1 MGLGLEG
8 DYRLLCG
15 FLPPVGRHVPLSHC
29 GRGRIGGF
37 TTVWLMSASRSS
49 SGKNI
54 TFHLPRRSLMIAGIA
69 FGVGVLL
76 FLVVWLSSRND
87 DFYKAGPAAT
97 PQQVADIEPLPEPL
111 PAAAGSSDMPD
122 AKPLPPGEDAPQL
135 VETAPPP
142 PPAAAA
148 PTTEAAPVAAAAGD
162 RPQPIADQSPPPSYP
177 PAALRRGDAGT
188 VVVRV
193 DVDATGYPSNVTI
206 IERSGSRDLDRAAAD
221 AVRRWRFQP
230 AQSNGQPVPGS
241 IEVPFDFKP
250 Q

>member
-15 FLPPVGRHVPLSHC
+15 FLPPGGRHVPLSHS

-69 FGVGVLL
+69 FGVGVMLL
-76 FLVVWLSSRND
+76 LVVWLSSRND
-87 DFYKAGPAAT
+87 AVYKAGPAAT

-122 AKPLPPGEDAPQL
+122 AKPLPPGEEAPQL

-148 PTTEAAPVAAAAGD
+148 APPTEAPVAAAAGA

-177 PAALRRGDAGT
+177 PAALRRGDSGT

-206 IERSGSRDLDRAAAD
+206 IERSGSRDLDRAASD

>member
-1 MGLGLEG
+1 
-8 DYRLLCG
+8 
-15 FLPPVGRHVPLSHC
+15 
-29 GRGRIGGF
+29 
-37 TTVWLMSASRSS
+37 MSASRSS

-97 PQQVADIEPLPEPL
+97 PQQAADIEPLPEPL

-122 AKPLPPGEDAPQL
+122 AKPLPPGEEAPQL

-148 PTTEAAPVAAAAGD
+148 APTTEAPVAAAAGD

-177 PAALRRGDAGT
+177 PAALRRGDSGT

-206 IERSGSRDLDRAAAD
+206 IERSGSRDLDRAASD

>member
-1 MGLGLEG
+1 
-8 DYRLLCG
+8 
-15 FLPPVGRHVPLSHC
+15 
-29 GRGRIGGF
+29 
-37 TTVWLMSASRSS
+37 MSASRSS

-122 AKPLPPGEDAPQL
+122 AKPLPPGEEAPQL

-148 PTTEAAPVAAAAGD
+148 APTTEVPVAAAAGD

-177 PAALRRGDAGT
+177 PAALRRGDSGT

-193 DVDATGYPSNVTI
+193 DVDATGYPSAVTLI
-206 IERSGSRDLDRAAAD
+206 QRSGSRDLDRAASD